1 MITDF
6 RPFEGV
12 IYSDAE
18 EKLVKAVV
26 LYGKT
31 SDTALYRDAKMTDG
45 NEVNAAEL
53 MELCKKGLVIS
64 YEGAFYTPV
73 NFKDD
78 SGTVKVVIATYS
90 ASAFAGVEFASE
102 EKAEE

>member
-1 MITDF
+1 
-6 RPFEGV
+6 
-12 IYSDAE
+12 
-18 EKLVKAVV
+18 
-26 LYGKT
+26 
-31 SDTALYRDAKMTDG
+31 
-45 NEVNAAEL
+45 

-90 ASAFAGVEFASE
+90 GSAFAGVEFASE
-102 EKAEE
+102 ENPQ